1 MQAARDAVREFMYG
15 THLVAPYRS
24 LLTSGRIK
32 NGHHDTTV
40 HEVVRPAIFH
50 ETISR
55 TEHEIDETVVS
66 REIHQ
71 VSSHSSDQAP
81 PIRY

>member
-1 MQAARDAVREFMYG
+1 MV
-15 THLVAPYRS
+15 
-24 LLTSGRIK
+24 LLMLLRIK

-40 HEVVRPAIFH
+40 HEVVRPAIYH

-55 TEHEIDETVVS
+55 TDHEIDETVVS

-71 VSSHSSDQAP
+71 VSSFS
-81 PIRY
+81 